1 MRFSPLS
8 LRSVSIAAALVAAT
22 ASAHAGLTIPTNA
35 LVANSVQTFSDLAM
49 DAFGL
54 QNVTVIPLGN
64 ATAVPNTTNA
74 YNLPITTI
82 TIGSG
87 LSIAKGDA
95 RGSALQFARTSRG
108 VNYALT
114 LANFTIDYTR
124 KQVLA
129 DVTVKATANTTASTV
144 KQQAIYNYNVNA
156 KLGIKYKFP
165 LTITA
170 HEVLD
175 KLFLTE
181 ETKDSFM
188 LGLKLPASNRGVL
201 DDTDFGSLTQ
211 DILVAFRSKPVSMTP
226 YVPAP

>member
-1 MRFSPLS
+1 MRFSTLS

-35 LVANSVQTFSDLAM
+35 LVANSVQKFSPLAM

-54 QNVTVIPLGN
+54 QAVSVSALGN
-64 ATAVPNTTNA
+64 ATPVGDAGDTF
-74 YNLPITTI
+74 NLPITTI

-87 LSIAKGDA
+87 LKIEKGDA
-95 RGSALQFARTSRG
+95 RGSALQFGRTFKG
-108 VNYALT
+108 VDYAVT
-114 LANFTIDYTR
+114 LANFTINYVS

-129 DVTVKATANTTASTV
+129 DVSIKGTASTTASRV
-144 KQQAIYNYNVNA
+144 VQQAIYNYNTEA
-156 KLGIKYKFP
+156 PLGIKYKFP

-181 ETKDSFM
+181 ETKDSFL
-188 LGLKLPASNRGVL
+188 LGLKLPSYIRAVL
-201 DDTDFGSLTQ
+201 DETDFGTLTQ
-211 DILVAFRSKPVSMTP
+211 DIVVKFRSKPVSMTP